1 MTHRSSVS
9 SAQAALGQG
18 TASRGLPIGDNK
30 PMSSAQSQTTGPV
43 RADVWLWAARF
54 FKTRSLAKQA
64 IDGGKIDLNGSGC
77 KPAKTVHVGDVLR
90 ISRGVERLEVEVLA
104 LSEKRGQASVAQT
117 LYRESEASVA
127 AREAAKAQ
135 RKLVGAMAPPGRPDK
150 QERREL
156 RRLKDSM

>member
-1 MTHRSSVS
+1 MATGGFPMS
-9 SAQAALGQG
+9 
-18 TASRGLPIGDNK
+18 DNK
-30 PMSSAQSQTTGPV
+30 PMSSAQSQSTGPV
-43 RADVWLWAARF
+43 RVDVWLWVARF

-77 KPAKTVHVGDVLR
+77 KPAKTIHVGDVLR
-90 ISRGVERLEVEVLA
+90 ISRGVERLDVEVLA
-104 LSEKRGQASVAQT
+104 LSEKRGQASVAQA

>member
-1 MTHRSSVS
+1 
-9 SAQAALGQG
+9 
-18 TASRGLPIGDNK
+18 
-30 PMSSAQSQTTGPV
+30 MSSPSSSQPAAV

-64 IDGGKIDLNGSGC
+64 IDGGKVDLNDAGC
-77 KPAKTVHVGDVLR
+77 KPSKMVRIGDVLR
-90 ISRGVERLEVEVLA
+90 IGRGEERLEVEVLG
-104 LSEKRGQASVAQT
+104 LSEQRGPASVAQA
-117 LYRESEASVA
+117 LYRESEASLA

-150 QERREL
+150 QARREL

>member
-1 MTHRSSVS
+1 MASPESPL
-9 SAQAALGQG
+9 QA
-18 TASRGLPIGDNK
+18 
-30 PMSSAQSQTTGPV
+30 PV

-64 IDGGKIDLNGSGC
+64 IDGGKIDLNDASC
-77 KPAKTVHVGDVLR
+77 KPAKAVHVGDVFR
-90 ISRGVERLEVEVLA
+90 IGRGEERLEVEVLV
-104 LSEKRGQASVAQT
+104 LSEKRGPASVAQA
-117 LYRESEASVA
+117 LYRESEASIA

-150 QERREL
+150 QARREL